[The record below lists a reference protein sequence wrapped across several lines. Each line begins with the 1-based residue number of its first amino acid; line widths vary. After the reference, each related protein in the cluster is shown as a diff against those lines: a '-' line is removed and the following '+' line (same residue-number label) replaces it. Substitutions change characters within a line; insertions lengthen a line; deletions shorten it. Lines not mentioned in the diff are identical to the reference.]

1 MSRQP
6 KKDAE
11 AEELAMFFLRL
22 ATRNGLSL
30 RVNSSPRNFV
40 FKPVREER
48 EQEDA
53 WMNVE
58 IGIASSNAVRL
69 DGNCGAGQLHEILE
83 RMKVPHEYEKQG
95 RTEELR
101 LKMHQALRHLE
112 GAFARMHEESE
123 ERWKNRMD
131 TLKRTTKTSHSRS

>member
-131 TLKRTTKTSHSRS
+131 GLKRTTKTSHSRS